1 MKRVRLLR
9 LWRTKNQETIEISRS
24 DEPTVFSRPEGLY
37 RLEVIFGTSNS
48 DSDLRS
54 TTLEASNI
62 DVFEESVPKRSAIG
76 SLGQA
81 LLGDK
86 HIIGGK

>member
-1 MKRVRLLR
+1 MSQPYLAGQKSLQTGSHNWNL
-9 LWRTKNQETIEISRS
+9 
-24 DEPTVFSRPEGLY
+24 
-37 RLEVIFGTSNS
+37 NS

-86 HIIGGK
+86 YIIGGK